1 MPTDI
6 LPERLKLAIRE
17 LTPQQSDR
25 LRKIAEQRGISGGGI
40 NGWIASAAGIPTQ
53 SMLADM
59 CGGRT
64 PGYRYHE
71 ELAGLLQVELS
82 WLRGDDAA
90 APDWQLPPLD
100 AWERYAM
107 RIDGLWH
114 RAHGPHQRVEE
125 SASEVR
131 VAPADEQRIARLLSL
146 PLGHADLGRLA
157 GGRYAS
163 CEFAVVVRFAEH
175 LGLAAPSHPE
185 HLRRGQEIA
194 VIVERRVEQALKL
207 ARRRYARFLLPPRLF
222 QAARLG
228 LVGLKARQAYLGKS
242 QQTIDDCI
250 EVLWR
255 QQYLRRGEPKRSPPE
270 QFMRETERSAWT
282 PLPRILAR
290 YPDDADFTQAY
301 DSSSG

>member
-17 LTPQQSDR
+17 LTPQQNEL
-25 LRKIAEQRGISGGGI
+25 LRQAAEERGILGGGI
-40 NGWIASAAGIPTQ
+40 NGWIAVLAGIPTQ

-59 CGGRT
+59 SSGRT
-64 PGYRYHE
+64 PGFRYHA
-71 ELAGLLQVELS
+71 ELAAVLQVELA

-90 APDWQLPPLD
+90 APDWILPPLD
-100 AWERYAM
+100 AWERYST
-107 RIDGLWH
+107 RIDVQWH
-114 RAHGPHQRVEE
+114 RINGPRPGLEE

-131 VAPADEQRIARLLSL
+131 VSPAEEHRIARMLSL

-157 GGRYAS
+157 GGRYSS
-163 CEFAVVVRFAEH
+163 CDFAVVVRFATQ
-175 LGLAAPSHPE
+175 LGLASPSHPE

-194 VIVERRVEQALKL
+194 MVVERRVDQALKL

-228 LVGLKARQAYLGKS
+228 LVGMKARQAYLGKN

-255 QQYLRRGEPKRSPPE
+255 QQYLRRGEPKRSPPD
-270 QFMRETERSAWT
+270 QFVRETDRAAWT

-290 YPDDADFTQAY
+290 YPDDGDFTQAY
-301 DSSSG
+301 DSTSG